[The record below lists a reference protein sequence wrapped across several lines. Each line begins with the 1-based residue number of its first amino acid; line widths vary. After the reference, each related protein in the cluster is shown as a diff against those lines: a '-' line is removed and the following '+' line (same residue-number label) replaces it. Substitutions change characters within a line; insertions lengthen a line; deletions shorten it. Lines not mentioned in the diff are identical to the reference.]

1 MNFRGILAS
10 VAILAVV
17 AACTPQVTPPQTS
30 AASAG
35 RGAQSLP
42 REVERLVGP
51 AYDDPKLQAYVDRVG
66 QRIVAASG
74 LPGSYRFAVLD
85 QSLANAHAVP
95 GYVFVTRGLLA
106 ILEDEAELAAAFSHE
121 LGHLVQRHAAQ
132 RARVRKDMVDA
143 AVAAASTSGSVTVG
157 RSVANEGLL
166 ALRRY
171 SRDQELE
178 ADRLALTYIT
188 KAGYRGSAMEA
199 LIHRLRR
206 QSQLEAQIMGDT
218 SDVGDRPSAS
228 STHPAPVERLEALAV
243 LPGTSAPGDA
253 NQKEYFMA
261 INGMSVDDP
270 PNEGF
275 VRGTSFVHPTLRL
288 AFTAPAGFFV
298 FNENDG
304 VLAVGRD
311 RSLMFFSC
319 TTDQVEGRLD
329 DWMRNKLKPTPTDIR
344 ATEIGGAEAA
354 IGARPRGSDTGL
366 AQARYV
372 IVRHGERICYF
383 NLMSEGPGQDRQ
395 IEVLLNAA
403 RSFRSLSDAEVV
415 ALKPY
420 RLRIISPAGS
430 TAAQLAARMPYQT
443 LRMERLL
450 VLNAADAPGDLTRRS
465 EIKIVEP

>member
-1 MNFRGILAS
+1 
-10 VAILAVV
+10 
-17 AACTPQVTPPQTS
+17 
-30 AASAG
+30 
-35 RGAQSLP
+35 
-42 REVERLVGP
+42 
-51 AYDDPKLQAYVDRVG
+51 
-66 QRIVAASG
+66 
-74 LPGSYRFAVLD
+74 
-85 QSLANAHAVP
+85 
-95 GYVFVTRGLLA
+95 
-106 ILEDEAELAAAFSHE
+106 
-121 LGHLVQRHAAQ
+121 
-132 RARVRKDMVDA
+132 
-143 AVAAASTSGSVTVG
+143 
-157 RSVANEGLL
+157 
-166 ALRRY
+166 
-171 SRDQELE
+171 
-178 ADRLALTYIT
+178 
-188 KAGYRGSAMEA
+188 
-199 LIHRLRR
+199 
-206 QSQLEAQIMGDT
+206 
-218 SDVGDRPSAS
+218 
-228 STHPAPVERLEALAV
+228 
-243 LPGTSAPGDA
+243 
-253 NQKEYFMA
+253 
-261 INGMSVDDP
+261 MSVDDP

-275 VRGTSFVHPTLRL
+275 VRGTSFLHPTLRL

-395 IEVLLNAA
+395 IELLLNAA
-403 RSFRSLSDAEVV
+403 GSFRSLSDAEVV

-420 RLRIISPAGS
+420 RLRIISPTGS

-450 VLNAADAPGDLTRRS
+450 VLNAADAPADLTRRS
-465 EIKIVEP
+465 EIKIIEP